1 MRNEVSKSIWLRCR
15 LPKTETG
22 PPGRKKKKVFCSSV
36 SNEHTH
42 SMGEEGFF
50 RILKEFF
57 FLMISQAPSFR
68 SEGTC
73 LGEGPGPGL
82 RPNLSLDRHPP
93 LPLAGPHSALQAES
107 FKTEEPHS
115 CTETQ
120 L

>member
-1 MRNEVSKSIWLRCR
+1 MRKRSVKAFSSDGSFLKQKLDPQE
-15 LPKTETG
+15 E
-22 PPGRKKKKVFCSSV
+22 KKKVFCSSV

-50 RILKEFF
+50 RISKEFF

-68 SEGTC
+68 TC

-82 RPNLSLDRHPP
+82 RPNLSPDRRPP
-93 LPLAGPHSALQAES
+93 LPVARLHSALQAES
-107 FKTEEPHS
+107 FKTEEPRS
-115 CTETQ
+115 CTKTQ